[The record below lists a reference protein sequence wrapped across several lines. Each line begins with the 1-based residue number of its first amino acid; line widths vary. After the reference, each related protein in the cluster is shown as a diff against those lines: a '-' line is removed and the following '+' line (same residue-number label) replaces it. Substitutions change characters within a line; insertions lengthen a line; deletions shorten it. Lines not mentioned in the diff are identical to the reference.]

1 MPGSY
6 GCRDVTVREPWS
18 KELISEGSAG
28 NKASRWQGGWGM
40 ALEKLVREG
49 FSEEVSLELR
59 EDRGRFV
66 KKPCR

>member
-1 MPGSY
+1 M
-6 GCRDVTVREPWS
+6 TVREPWS
-18 KELISEGSAG
+18 KELISECSAG